1 MLIVSVYLLEDLSL
15 IWFTLLLGFVVGVI
29 SGIIGI
35 GGGIFLVPALVWLFH
50 MDQRKAQGTSLAA
63 LLLPVGILAFWA
75 YYREG
80 NADLKVGLLLAAGFT
95 LGGWAGGWGAQYIPD
110 VMLRRIF
117 AVVLIG
123 LGVKMLLQR

>member
-1 MLIVSVYLLEDLSL
+1 M
-15 IWFTLLLGFVVGVI
+15 IWFTLLLGFAVGII

-75 YYREG
+75 YYRDG
-80 NADLKVGLLLAAGFT
+80 NADLKVGMLLAAGFT
-95 LGGWAGGWGAQYIPD
+95 LGGWVGGWGAQYVPD

-123 LGVKMLLQR
+123 LGIKMLIQR